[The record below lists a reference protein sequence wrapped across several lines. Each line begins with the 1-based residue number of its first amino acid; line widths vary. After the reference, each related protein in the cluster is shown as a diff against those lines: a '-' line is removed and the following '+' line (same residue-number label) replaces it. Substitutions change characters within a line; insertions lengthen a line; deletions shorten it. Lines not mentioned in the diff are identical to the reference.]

1 MGYLHI
7 AYVSQLACDW
17 PFTSHSAECLISTRP
32 LCYEANGAMLYCHK
46 GNFVFGSAL
55 FFTGVAFEAVCHVS
69 GILLTIVFL

>member
-1 MGYLHI
+1 MCL
-7 AYVSQLACDW
+7 SWLAIG
-17 PFTSHSAECLISTRP
+17 HSAECLISTRP

-69 GILLTIVFL
+69 GILLTIVFM